1 MFSQAERGT
10 PLCMEEQG
18 DLCSGRDGTE
28 GSGVCLHVRQVLAH
42 RAQLFEP
49 RGGRGLPMAGCKFPA
64 GSRDGVGTPRATE
77 GTRPLETYQENSL
90 PRPLVHKSMLR
101 TESCE
106 AGSASGLCAPEE
118 IAWSSEGQGRLLFP
132 GTGAQGPCGTAVTS
146 QGWVTRPLKGG
157 ARDLPRVG
165 HVTPPRW
172 DT

>member
-1 MFSQAERGT
+1 
-10 PLCMEEQG
+10 MEEQG

-77 GTRPLETYQENSL
+77 GTRPFESYQENSL

-101 TESCE
+101 TESVRGWECFW
-106 AGSASGLCAPEE
+106 ALC
-118 IAWSSEGQGRLLFP
+118 
-132 GTGAQGPCGTAVTS
+132 
-146 QGWVTRPLKGG
+146 
-157 ARDLPRVG
+157 PRGNRV
-165 HVTPPRW
+165 VL
-172 DT
+172 